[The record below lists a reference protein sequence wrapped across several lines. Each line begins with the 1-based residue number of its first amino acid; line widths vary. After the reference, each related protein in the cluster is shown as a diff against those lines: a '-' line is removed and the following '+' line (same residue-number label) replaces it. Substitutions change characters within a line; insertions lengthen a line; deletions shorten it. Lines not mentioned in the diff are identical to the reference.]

1 MPICQLVIVLAA
13 LVILGDGLRVFAGA
27 ATQPSLALLLD
38 DSDDGSK
45 AATSPA
51 SNPSSGRYFCNLLDN
66 RSSYGK
72 DFFHDPFLGPE
83 LDSEQQI
90 ELDYA
95 HGENAGAR
103 DDELDAEFEWNILGP
118 LSVAGEFGWDSER
131 QTGFQG
137 GDDGDDFE
145 QENAAGFED
154 VDLAAYMP
162 FFQFVSGGGQ
172 FDYTA
177 VARLDVGIPTRTAV
191 SGTDVQLTPY
201 LGQLLRIGEHVS
213 LEMWTGSQFTIA
225 PDQTSQFIYGASLG
239 YRIRHDQLPVPFT
252 DRLTPIFELDG
263 QAPFSNG
270 GRDALFGVVGVEIG
284 FKAIGEMQPQIAIG
298 YQFPIDAG
306 ASEQLRWG
314 IIAQIKLEF

>member
-1 MPICQLVIVLAA
+1 MPICQLAIMLAV
-13 LVILGDGLRVFAGA
+13 LVILGDGPRVFAGA
-27 ATQPSLALLLD
+27 ATQPSSAVLLD
-38 DSDDGSK
+38 DSDDVPK
-45 AATSPA
+45 AATSPT
-51 SNPSSGRYFCNLLDN
+51 SNAATGRYFFNLLDN
-66 RSSYGK
+66 QSSYGK

-95 HGENAGAR
+95 HGENAGER
-103 DDELDAEFEWNILGP
+103 DDELDAEFEWNVIGP
-118 LSVAGEFGWDSER
+118 LSIAGEFGWDSER
-131 QTGFQG
+131 QSSFGG

-162 FFQFVSGGGQ
+162 FFQFVSGGGE

-177 VARLDVGIPTRTAV
+177 VARLDVGIPTRTPA

-201 LGQLLRIGEHVS
+201 LGQLLRIGDHVS

-225 PDQTSQFIYGASLG
+225 PDQTTQFIYGASLG
-239 YRIRHDQLPVPFT
+239 YRILHDQLPIPLT
-252 DRLTPIFELDG
+252 DGLTPIFELDG
-263 QAPFSNG
+263 QAPFSDG

-284 FKAIGEMQPQIAIG
+284 FKPFGEMQPQIEIG
-298 YQFPIDAG
+298 YEFPIDAG
-306 ASEQLRWG
+306 ASDQLRWG
-314 IIAQIKLEF
+314 IITQIKLEF

>member
-1 MPICQLVIVLAA
+1 MPICQLAIMVAA
-13 LVILGDGLRVFAGA
+13 LVILGDGPRVFAGV
-27 ATQPSLALLLD
+27 ATQPSSAVLLD
-38 DSDDGSK
+38 DSDDVPK
-45 AATSPA
+45 AATSPT
-51 SNPSSGRYFCNLLDN
+51 SNSADSRYFFNLLDN

-95 HGENAGAR
+95 HGENAGVR
-103 DDELDAEFEWNILGP
+103 DDELDAEFDWNIFGP
-118 LSVAGEFGWDSER
+118 LSVTGEFGWDSEK
-131 QTGFQG
+131 QSSFQG

-145 QENAAGFED
+145 QGSAAGFEN

-162 FFQFVSGGGQ
+162 FFQFVGGDGE

-177 VARLDVGIPTRTAV
+177 VARLDVGIPTRTPV
-191 SGTDVQLTPY
+191 SGMDVQLTPY
-201 LGQLLRIGEHVS
+201 LGQLLRIGDHLSV
-213 LEMWTGSQFTIA
+213 EMWTGSQFTIA
-225 PDQTSQFIYGASLG
+225 PDQTTQFIYGASLG
-239 YRIRHDQLPVPFT
+239 YRIPHDQLPVPFT

-270 GRDALFGVVGVEIG
+270 GRDALFGVTGFEVG
-284 FKAIGEMQPQIAIG
+284 FKTLGEMQPQIEIG

-306 ASEQLRWG
+306 AKEQLRWG
-314 IIAQIKLEF
+314 IIMQIKLEF